1 MKKAIQILSFSLFIS
16 FTFPCFQMCSDAS
29 LLKRKNQKTHQ
40 LEPTT
45 PSKTEQIKPTHLWNE
60 KKNATQVG
68 WDAARAEWT
77 FTTYELAL
85 KSFQIDTVADLKEQ
99 GIYPFL
105 CFTGVVSFTVLLCY
119 HAVRQRFVSVFR
131 ISLIN
136 IALLVTAV
144 GLWVYDKTLEELQ
157 QLKWG
162 FYIVWITLVVL
173 AFLSSYERRN
183 KKQFDS

>member
-29 LLKRKNQKTHQ
+29 LMKRKHQETHQ

-60 KKNATQVG
+60 KENATQVG

-85 KSFQIDTVADLKEQ
+85 KSFQIDTLADLKER
-99 GIYPFL
+99 GTYPFL
-105 CFTGVVSFTVLLCY
+105 LYMRC
-119 HAVRQRFVSVFR
+119 
-131 ISLIN
+131 I
-136 IALLVTAV
+136 
-144 GLWVYDKTLEELQ
+144 VYR
-157 QLKWG
+157 
-162 FYIVWITLVVL
+162 ITL
-173 AFLSSYERRN
+173 LSSRSATSCKCFQDFLDQHCLTRN
-183 KKQFDS
+183 RFWTMGL

>member
-1 MKKAIQILSFSLFIS
+1 
-16 FTFPCFQMCSDAS
+16 MCSDAS
-29 LLKRKNQKTHQ
+29 LLKRRHQETHQ

-45 PSKTEQIKPTHLWNE
+45 PSKTEQINPIHLWKE
-60 KKNATQVG
+60 KGNAVQVG

-85 KSFQIDTVADLKEQ
+85 KSFQIDTVADLKER
-99 GIYPFL
+99 GTYPFL
-105 CFTGVVSFTVLLCY
+105 CFTGVVLFTVLLCY
-119 HAVRQRFVSVFR
+119 HAFRQRFASVFR
-131 ISLIN
+131 ISLFN

-173 AFLSSYERRN
+173 AVLSYL
-183 KKQFDS
+183 KKNTAIM

>member
-29 LLKRKNQKTHQ
+29 LLKRKHQ
-40 LEPTT
+40 ETGHLEPET
-45 PSKTEQIKPTHLWNE
+45 PTKTEQIKPTHLWKE
-60 KKNATQVG
+60 KGNAAQIG
-68 WDAARAEWT
+68 WDEPRAEWT

-85 KSFQIDTVADLKEQ
+85 KSFQIDTVADLKER

-105 CFTGVVSFTVLLCY
+105 CITGVVLFTVLLCY
-119 HAVRQRFVSVFR
+119 QAVRQHFVSVFR

-136 IALLVTAV
+136 ISLLVTAV

-162 FYIVWITLVVL
+162 FYMVFITLVVL
-173 AFLSSYERRN
+173 AVLSYL
-183 KKQFDS
+183 KKRKTLQ